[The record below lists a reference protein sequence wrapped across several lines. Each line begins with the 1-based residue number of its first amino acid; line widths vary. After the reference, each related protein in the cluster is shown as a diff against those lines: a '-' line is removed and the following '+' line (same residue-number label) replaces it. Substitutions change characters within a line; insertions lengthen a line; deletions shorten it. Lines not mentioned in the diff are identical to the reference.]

1 MPVIPIPSNFK
12 NSNEY
17 VEHLIWEG
25 FEEKFKGMSEEKR
38 QKRRLR
44 LEEEIPVIE
53 ALHYSDYFIMLQML
67 TKEAQKRKIP
77 LGYSRG
83 SGANCL
89 CLYCLGVTQ
98 IDSVRWRI
106 GFLKV
111 R

>member
-1 MPVIPIPSNFK
+1 
-12 NSNEY
+12 
-17 VEHLIWEG
+17 
-25 FEEKFKGMSEEKR
+25 MSEKDREVRR
-38 QKRRLR
+38 QRLN
-44 LEEEIPVIE
+44 EEIPVIE

-98 IDSVRWRI
+98 IDSVRWNLTFSRFANL
-106 GFLKV
+106 GRKSMAD
-111 R
+111 